1 MTSGVQ
7 LHRRRRHSRSP
18 VGERVNVAPAV
29 HARDR
34 YGNGVSDVA
43 VAYRVTL
50 GDGSVSAAVA
60 RSDTAGLAALAHW
73 TLGSRSGQ
81 NAVTASTTNAS
92 DVVFVATG
100 RAGAVSRIDMIA
112 GDLQSATVGNVGAI
126 APTIQLRDAFG
137 NPVPGHSVQFVIGS
151 GGGSAVGSS
160 VKSDENG
167 MAVGRWT
174 LGTSVGTNTLKAAVA
189 GLAPITFSAT
199 GKADTPALYRFVD
212 GRGQIEVV
220 STSLPVVPRVRVLD
234 RFGNRI
240 AGVAVSFSVAAG
252 GGSINLSTGAT
263 NAEGEIT
270 PGSWRLGPTE
280 GFNVLRA
287 NSQGFIQI
295 GLVARAVP
303 PSAFPIE
310 VR

>member
-1 MTSGVQ
+1 
-7 LHRRRRHSRSP
+7 
-18 VGERVNVAPAV
+18 
-29 HARDR
+29 
-34 YGNGVSDVA
+34 
-43 VAYRVTL
+43 
-50 GDGSVSAAVA
+50 
-60 RSDTAGLAALAHW
+60 
-73 TLGSRSGQ
+73 
-81 NAVTASTTNAS
+81 
-92 DVVFVATG
+92 
-100 RAGAVSRIDMIA
+100 
-112 GDLQSATVGNVGAI
+112 VGNVGAI

-252 GGSINLSTGAT
+252 AVRSTCPPGRRTPKARSHRARGALDQRRASMSCERIHRGSSKSDSWRVPCRHRRFPLRCASCQGRSHQQRY
-263 NAEGEIT
+263 
-270 PGSWRLGPTE
+270 GSWCSRL
-280 GFNVLRA
+280 LRDCRKCSCTHRDLCKWSSRPMHA
-287 NSQGFIQI
+287 LLASLQ
-295 GLVARAVP
+295 
-303 PSAFPIE
+303 
-310 VR
+310 